1 MHFFFSSVCGIVF
14 NCASQ
19 SMFDKKQK
27 KKKKKKKKCVKR
39 IHLVTDDDLYY
50 QTAFHE
56 VIKHCVKS
64 VRFRIYSGPY
74 FSAFGRNTDQNNSEY
89 GHFLRSKRLF
99 LIMNE
104 WV

>member
-1 MHFFFSSVCGIVF
+1 
-14 NCASQ
+14 
-19 SMFDKKQK
+19 MFD

-64 VRFRIYSGPY
+64 ARFRSYSGPY
-74 FSAFGRNTDQNNSEY
+74 FSAFGLNTDQNNSEY
-89 GHFLRSKRLF
+89 GHFLRSKNFVLHS
-99 LIMNE
+99 LCL
-104 WV
+104 